1 MNLNPDWSRVFSS
14 QAEILQYL
22 ERVAEKY
29 GIREKI
35 ELGKRVTRMVWDE
48 AIKKWSITLSD
59 GEVTTY
65 IMFAW
70 EREK

>member
-1 MNLNPDWSRVFSS
+1 MYFLLKLRCFR
-14 QAEILQYL
+14 YL
-22 ERVAEKY
+22 EQVAKKY
-29 GIREKI
+29 GIRNEI

-48 AIKKWSITLSD
+48 AIQKWSITLSD